1 MGSVFQMGDSG
12 RDQCGP
18 HQLSEVINIVSKAVA
33 LVVATVV
40 QYIGHTQGAPGAVLK
55 MRILAG
61 DKTWFWQCQ

>member
-33 LVVATVV
+33 LVVALSL
-40 QYIGHTQGAPGAVLK
+40 IH
-55 MRILAG
+55 I
-61 DKTWFWQCQ
+61 

>member
-40 QYIGHTQGAPGAVLK
+40 QYIGHTGGAWGGFENEDIS
-55 MRILAG
+55 R
-61 DKTWFWQCQ
+61 